1 MTAPVRATVLI
12 DAQHLLDVPTFLREL
27 AHTLEFTPEAMAPHV
42 EHLFHGSRSQGY
54 RHGAPQGSLV
64 VRLENPL
71 AGTESDPVPGP
82 EKRPNVDTTAA
93 RPAATQPATY
103 EGTP

>member
-1 MTAPVRATVLI
+1 MTAPVQATVQI
-12 DAQHLLDVPTFLREL
+12 DAQHVLDVPTFLREL

-64 VRLENPL
+64 VRIVQP
-71 AGTESDPVPGP
+71 D
-82 EKRPNVDTTAA
+82 
-93 RPAATQPATY
+93 PAT
-103 EGTP
+103 